1 MVLLDHFA
9 NKSNTF
15 LSPSLSLFLSR
26 SPISSHFLLGSPRSQ
41 IPDSR
46 IAQFMVPCLFAIFYS
61 NSKSLKLFCKKSG
74 LNAANFTERVFF
86 RNSSQKYSY
95 TSAIRDKFCVCC
107 NIIFF
112 WKSHVWGLRH
122 LSPVVPIVSDCWL
135 CNLACFVVFK
145 DPRHRGLFFSHF
157 ENFSLCGVVNLWARG
172 LPLFM
177 ILIFDFETFYWSGVR
192 MHMYIID
199 FDCIFLF
206 QSL

>member
-1 MVLLDHFA
+1 MEDV
-9 NKSNTF
+9 F
-15 LSPSLSLFLSR
+15 LIYFDPNFSFCAIIYSR
-26 SPISSHFLLGSPRSQ
+26 CFVKTLAWIRQISQKGYF
-41 IPDSR
+41 
-46 IAQFMVPCLFAIFYS
+46 FAIALKNTLIRVPFVT
-61 NSKSLKLFCKKSG
+61 NSASVAILF
-74 LNAANFTERVFF
+74 
-86 RNSSQKYSY
+86 
-95 TSAIRDKFCVCC
+95 
-107 NIIFF
+107 FF

-157 ENFSLCGVVNLWARG
+157 ENLSLCGVVKLWARG